1 MSHSILRARITRR
14 TATVSLALAAI
25 GTALPARAQT
35 YPARPVRIIVPYGAG
50 GIADV
55 TMRLVAQKLNERF
68 GQSFIIDNRPGAGGI
83 VGLKA
88 ALAAGPDGYTITMI
102 GGGFT
107 IAKSLFKS
115 LPYDLEKDFVPISTT
130 ASYGLV
136 MVAKAGSKLK
146 TVQDV
151 IAFAKANPNKL
162 NFGTINPGSTQHLS
176 AELFRIMAGIDVAMI
191 PYKTTP
197 DLATAVVRGDI
208 DVAFDY
214 FPGFQASL
222 ADGQMQA
229 IATTARE
236 RASNLPNTPTV
247 IESGLPDY
255 DVTSWNGLA
264 APAGTPADIIEKLN
278 AGIDA
283 ALKSPEIQAVSSKS
297 GMEARSM
304 TSADLSVR
312 IKKDVERWRQ
322 VIEKAGVPKQ

>member
-1 MSHSILRARITRR
+1 MSKFTTVGRIG
-14 TATVSLALAAI
+14 AALVALA
-25 GTALPARAQT
+25 TAAMSLPAQAQT
-35 YPARPVRIIVPYGAG
+35 YPSRPVRIIVPYGAG

-55 TMRLVAQKLNERF
+55 TMRMVAQKLQDRF
-68 GQSFIIDNRPGAGGI
+68 GQSFVIDNRPGAAGI

-88 ALAAGPDGYTITMI
+88 AQAAGSDGYTITMI

-107 IAKSLFKS
+107 IAKSLFKT

-136 MVAKAGSKLK
+136 MATKTGSKLK
-146 TVQDV
+146 TVKDV
-151 IAFAKANPNKL
+151 IEFAKANPNKL
-162 NFGTINPGSTQHLS
+162 NFGAINPGSTQHLS

-197 DLATAVVRGDI
+197 DLATAVIRGDI

-222 ADGQMQA
+222 ADNQMQA
-229 IATTARE
+229 IATTAKE
-236 RASNLPNTPTV
+236 RASNLPDTPTV
-247 IESGLPDY
+247 IESGLMPEY

-264 APAGTPADIIEKLN
+264 APAGTPADIIQKLHD
-278 AGIDA
+278 GVDA

-304 TSADLSVR
+304 TTDELRAR
-312 IKKDVERWRQ
+312 IKRDVERWGG

>member
-1 MSHSILRARITRR
+1 MSYFATRCRIS
-14 TATVSLALAAI
+14 AAVLFALTSVAI
-25 GTALPARAQT
+25 SLPARAQT
-35 YPARPVRIIVPYGAG
+35 YPSRPVRIIVPYGAG

-55 TMRLVAQKLNERF
+55 TMRLVAQKLSERF
-68 GQSFIIDNRPGAGGI
+68 GQSFVIDNRPGAAGI

-88 ALAAGPDGYTITMI
+88 ALSAAPDGYTLAMI

-115 LPYDLEKDFVPISTT
+115 LPYDLETDFVPISTT

-136 MVAKAGSKLK
+136 ITTKAGSKLK
-146 TVQDV
+146 TVKDV
-151 IAFAKANPNKL
+151 IEAAKANPNKL
-162 NFGTINPGSTQHLS
+162 NFGAINPGSTQHLS
-176 AELFRIMAGIDVAMI
+176 AELFRSMAGIDVAMI

-197 DLATAVVRGDI
+197 DLATAVLRGDV
-208 DVAFDY
+208 DVAFEY
-214 FPGFQASL
+214 FTGFQASL

-236 RASNLPNTPTV
+236 RASNLPDTPTV

-264 APAGTPADIIEKLN
+264 ARTGTPTEIIEQLN
-278 AGIDA
+278 AGVDA
-283 ALKSPEIQAVSSKS
+283 ALKSPEIQAVSNKS
-297 GMEARSM
+297 GMDARSM
-304 TSADLSVR
+304 TTADMRVR
-312 IKKDVERWRQ
+312 IKNDVERWRQ

>member
-55 TMRLVAQKLNERF
+55 TMRLVAQKLSEQF
-68 GQSFIIDNRPGAGGI
+68 GQSFVIDNRPGAGGI

-88 ALAAGPDGYTITMI
+88 VLSAAPDGYTIAMI

-107 IAKSLFKS
+107 IAKSLFKA
-115 LPYDLEKDFVPISTT
+115 LPYDLEADFVPISTT

-136 MVAKAGSKLK
+136 IATKAGSKLK
-146 TVQDV
+146 TVKDV

-162 NFGTINPGSTQHLS
+162 NFGAINPGSTQHLS

-197 DLATAVVRGDI
+197 DLATAVLRGDI
-208 DVAFDY
+208 DVAFEY

-222 ADGQMQA
+222 ADGQMLA

-236 RASNLPNTPTV
+236 RASNLPDTPTV

-264 APAGTPADIIEKLN
+264 ARTGTPADIVEKLN
-278 AGIDA
+278 AGVDA

-297 GMEARSM
+297 GMDARSM
-304 TSADLSVR
+304 TTADMRVR
-312 IKKDVERWRQ
+312 IKNDVERWRQ
-322 VIEKAGVPKQ
+322 VIDKAGVPKQ